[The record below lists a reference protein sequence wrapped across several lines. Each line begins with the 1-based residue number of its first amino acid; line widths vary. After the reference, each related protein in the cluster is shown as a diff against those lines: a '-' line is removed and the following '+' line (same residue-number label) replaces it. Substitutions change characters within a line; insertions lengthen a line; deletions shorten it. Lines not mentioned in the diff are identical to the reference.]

1 MSGKMAYGALADI
14 AIFLFIFFS
23 LYFLIFWMEHLDR
36 IKKREQDQARERFD
50 MESREQ
56 YEQHEQSI
64 IKMVKEM
71 QSKGLSHEQIVAA
84 YEANLPDGVR
94 LSPQQGNA
102 DLSKPSSFSLIDQ
115 ALPPKN
121 KCEECGKEGFW
132 GSVCGDCMAT
142 IYEDD

>member
-1 MSGKMAYGALADI
+1 MAYGVLADI
-14 AIFLFIFFS
+14 AITLFIVFS
-23 LYFLIFWMEHLDR
+23 LYFLIFWTEQSLDR
-36 IKKREQDQARERFD
+36 IKKREQDQARER
-50 MESREQ
+50 
-56 YEQHEQSI
+56 YEIEKAQHQSI

-71 QSKGLSHEQIVAA
+71 QSKGLNHEQIVAA